1 MVTKKRD
8 AASGRMSELQ
18 KGKADLA
25 EKVKELN
32 EHLDSALMQLDVS
45 SPWSSLLMQCTC
57 LVGDN
62 GPQQDSCICLIGQC
76 NHGGSLCLS
85 TRRTKVSVNH

>member
-18 KGKADLA
+18 KGKSDLA
-25 EKVKELN
+25 DKVKELN

-45 SPWSSLLMQCTC
+45 SPWSSLLMQCIC
-57 LVGDN
+57 LVGDSN
-62 GPQQDSCICLIGQC
+62 P
-76 NHGGSLCLS
+76 
-85 TRRTKVSVNH
+85 